1 MKKKNW
7 FGAGTAIAAVL
18 AGMCLLAAVLAGSIS
33 RYSNTLIKQQQ
44 DQMLRIVRSVGS
56 TIHTYIDTEKELL
69 CREAS
74 RGYGSM
80 EELRAAMAEYRAM
93 KPHARANLLLVDGR
107 GRVLMNIRDR
117 EAAFNYQ
124 KPVFDYE
131 LPGPGLA
138 IVPGT
143 YMEAGRGCLVPVVT
157 PVSVLGQDGPLYMA
171 VFLDFGDMDRV
182 IDNAALLPDIR
193 GYFVVKDQDGYIMS
207 HESREQI
214 GLQAVSGRLEHYPG
228 IDISGMQKLMQR
240 QLSGSEG
247 TFVYDSY
254 WFSDGQEPQKARKF
268 SAFAPLAMDRGFW
281 VVSLTMD
288 YNDFIGPFHHLMAES
303 LVIIVAI
310 FAFAGMAA
318 LALIQTGHRQKELL
332 RQTQYL
338 TELNRAMT
346 ELNQTREQAKHSERL
361 QMVGVMTSGL
371 SHEFN
376 NILAP
381 ILGYSEL
388 LVKDLPDDCLSHS
401 DAWEIY
407 EAACRAKDLV
417 AQITALSQKSADQA
431 AYRDF
436 DFQEAMGKW
445 VKSVQLI
452 KPENIAFRAEIG
464 GERAL
469 VHGNPTQLYEV
480 LLNLCVNAFYEM
492 KAEGRLTVRA
502 AVAAADELPEGLTPL
517 VLASRFVLVRVE
529 DTGNGISPEIL
540 ENIFTPFFT
549 TKKHGEGTG
558 LGLAITQ
565 KILNEHQGAICVEAL
580 PEQGTSFCYC
590 LPVAEGAAWGEAAKE
605 AEEQDRQV
613 VKEQWLPG
621 RILAVDDDESWL
633 KLLARVLGKYGLA
646 TECCTSPQKALK
658 LLKKY
663 PGAYQ
668 FLITDYQMDEM
679 NGDVLAGQARFLD
692 QDLKILVISGF
703 IKSEIV
709 DACQK
714 GRIDGYLLK
723 PVHIEQLIS
732 LIRDGKI

>member
-1 MKKKNW
+1 MEKKNW
-7 FGAGTAIAAVL
+7 LGTRTAVAAVL
-18 AGMCLLAAVLAGSIS
+18 AGMGLLAAVLAGSIS
-33 RYSNTLIKQQQ
+33 RYSNTLIEQQQ
-44 DQMLRIVRSVGS
+44 DQMLRIVRSVGG
-56 TIHTYIDTEKELL
+56 TIHTYIETEKELL
-69 CREAS
+69 HWEAARS
-74 RGYGSM
+74 YESVEELKGAM
-80 EELRAAMAEYRAM
+80 EEYRTM
-93 KPHARANLLLVDGR
+93 KPKARTNMLLVDGG
-107 GRVLMNIRDR
+107 GRVLLNVR
-117 EAAFNYQ
+117 EQGAAFDYQ
-124 KPVFDYE
+124 ETDFDYE
-131 LPGPGLA
+131 LPEPGQVT
-138 IVPGT
+138 VPGT
-143 YMEAGRGCLVPVVT
+143 YMEAGRGCLVPVAVPVT
-157 PVSVLGQDGPLYMA
+157 VLGQEGPLYMV

-182 IDNAALLPDIR
+182 IDNAALKPDIR

-228 IDISGMQKLMQR
+228 IDISGMQQLVQQ
-240 QLSGSEG
+240 QLSGREG
-247 TFVYDSY
+247 TLVYDSY
-254 WFSDGQEPQKARKF
+254 WFSDGKEPQKARKF
-268 SAFAPLAMDRGFW
+268 SAFAPLAMDQGFW

-288 YNDFIGPFHHLMAES
+288 YDDFIGPFNHMMAES
-303 LVIIVAI
+303 LVIIIAI
-310 FAFAGMAA
+310 FAFAGLVA
-318 LALIQTGHRQKELL
+318 LALIQSAHRQKELL

-388 LVKDLPDDCLSHS
+388 LLKDLPDDCLSHS
-401 DAWEIY
+401 DAGEIY

-417 AQITALSQKSADQA
+417 AQISALSQKSADQT

-452 KPENIAFRAEIG
+452 KPENITFKAVIG
-464 GERAL
+464 GEITL

-492 KAEGRLTVRA
+492 QAEGNLTVKA
-502 AVAAADELPEGLTPL
+502 STVAAEKLPEGLTPL
-517 VLASRFVLVRVE
+517 VLVSRFVLVQVA
-529 DTGNGISPEIL
+529 DTGSGISPEIL

-565 KILNEHQGAICVEAL
+565 KILDEHQGAICVESQ
-580 PEQGTSFCYC
+580 PDQGTSFYYC
-590 LPVAEGAAWGEAAKE
+590 LPVAEGAAVSEPSSLVMEEETQDAAP
-605 AEEQDRQV
+605 V
-613 VKEQWLPG
+613 GMPG
-621 RILAVDDDESWL
+621 RILVVDDDPGSL
-633 KLLARVLGKYGLA
+633 KLLGRVLGKYGLA
-646 TECCTSPQKALK
+646 AECCTSPQKALK
-658 LLKKY
+658 LLRKN
-663 PGAYQ
+663 PAAFQ

-679 NGDVLAGQARFLD
+679 NGVSLAGQARFLSKE
-692 QDLKILVISGF
+692 LKILVISGF

-723 PVHIEQLIS
+723 PIHTEQLVS
-732 LIRDGKI
+732 FIRNGKI